1 MNNQTPQLAK
11 KTTVFSPTGSFAML
25 VKAKAL
31 EAKGRKIIHF
41 EIGAPDFPTPTHV
54 ANAGIEAIRK
64 GYTKYGPPLGIEPL
78 RAAIAQNI
86 AKTRNIKLSADNIAV
101 TPGAKTAIFA
111 GMSAIL
117 EKGDEVMYPNPGFP
131 VYETTIQFLG
141 GTPVPI
147 PLIEKN
153 NFSFDMNVFKKKFSK
168 KTKLIILNS
177 PSNPTGA
184 VMPKNDLKEVASVV
198 KGTSCWIMADE
209 IYDNI
214 LYNKSSFVSFYSLPD
229 MQDRTI
235 LINGFSKTYSMTG
248 WRIGYLVAPK
258 RIMNIMDYLL
268 THINSCTATFTQ
280 YAALQALHGPK
291 TDVVKM
297 IQTFKKRRDYIV
309 GALNE
314 IPGITCTNP
323 NGAFYVFPNLTSFKK
338 KSGWLADYLLEEGG
352 VATLA
357 GSDFGKYGEGYLRI
371 SFATSMKN
379 LKEGIK
385 RIKKALAH
393 LNS

>member
-1 MNNQTPQLAK
+1 MIPQLSK

-31 EAKGRKIIHF
+31 EAKGKKIIHF
-41 EIGAPDFPTPTHV
+41 EIGAPDFPTPTHI

-64 GYTKYGPPLGIEPL
+64 GYTKYCPPLGIKPL

-86 AKTRNIKLSADNIAV
+86 AKTRNIKLTADNIAV

-141 GTPVPI
+141 GVPVPI
-147 PLIEKN
+147 PLVEKN

-184 VMPKNDLKEVASVV
+184 VMPKKDLKEIASVV
-198 KGTSCWIMADE
+198 KGTSCWIMTDE

-248 WRIGYLVAPK
+248 RRIGYLVAPK
-258 RIMNIMDYLL
+258 RIMTTMDYLL

-280 YAALQALHGPK
+280 YAALQALQGPK
-291 TDVVKM
+291 KDMIEMVQKFKM
-297 IQTFKKRRDYIV
+297 RRDYIV

-314 IPGITCTNP
+314 IPGVTCTNP
-323 NGAFYVFPNLTSFKK
+323 YGAFYVFPNLSSFKK
-338 KSGWLADYLLEEGG
+338 KSSWLADYLLEKAG

-371 SFATSMKN
+371 SFATSIEN
-379 LKEGIK
+379 LKEGVK
-385 RIKKALAH
+385 RIRSALAL
-393 LNS
+393 LNN